1 MTQID
6 SELVRQLAGILNET
20 GLTEIEYDTGGVRI
34 RVARNT
40 QHTVLTPAAVAHG
53 PALAPAGAAAPAPV
67 SDPASH
73 PGALKAPMVG
83 VAYLLPEPGAPPF
96 AKIGD
101 QVTEGQTI
109 LLIEAMKTFNP
120 VKAPRAGKLAQV
132 LVENGA
138 PVEYGEPL
146 AIIE

>member
-34 RVARNT
+34 RVARNM
-40 QHTVLTPAAVAHG
+40 QHTVLTSAAPVAHAAVAS
-53 PALAPAGAAAPAPV
+53 AVAPAAAT
-67 SDPASH
+67 SDPAKH

-101 QVTEGQTI
+101 QVSEGQTI
-109 LLIEAMKTFNP
+109 CLIE
-120 VKAPRAGKLAQV
+120 
-132 LVENGA
+132 
-138 PVEYGEPL
+138 
-146 AIIE
+146 